1 MLPPWK
7 PFLNRSEV
15 KIIAEDLQRI
25 RSDGSPIGVVLDNAR
40 IHHARVVKQKA
51 MELDRHLLFLPAYSP
66 TFNPIEFLWIEF
78 FWKDGKKMLAKE
90 ADFNQAKQKAQ
101 PVFLQLMRQR
111 ALSYAR
117 SWINCARSWINQ
129 FVDYPS

>member
-1 MLPPWK
+1 
-7 PFLNRSEV
+7 
-15 KIIAEDLQRI
+15 
-25 RSDGSPIGVVLDNAR
+25 
-40 IHHARVVKQKA
+40 
-51 MELDRHLLFLPAYSP
+51 
-66 TFNPIEFLWIEF
+66 
-78 FWKDGKKMLAKE
+78 MLAKE
-90 ADFNQAKQKAQ
+90 AGFNQAKQKAQ